1 MCSGVVYYSHREGIN
16 PKGKEVRRM
25 YEVNT
30 ATKTIAT
37 KIQSEAEAM
46 EIATEAFKTHTYVEV
61 MKRVFGINGWYAKS
75 VKILYR

>member
-1 MCSGVVYYSHREGIN
+1 
-16 PKGKEVRRM
+16 M
-25 YEVNT
+25 YEINT

-37 KIQSEAEAM
+37 KIKSEAEAM

-61 MKRVFGINGWYAKS
+61 KAVQFGINGWYAKS

>member
-1 MCSGVVYYSHREGIN
+1 
-16 PKGKEVRRM
+16 M